1 MKTENTRDLR
11 VEEIPIDHRQ
21 FTLFMYLSTLKNVI
35 ISVYKRQDFRILDR
49 LTQSEIDQTLGIIL
63 KRYRLIPGNTH
74 MTCVIQGWVQYNIN
88 VQLAIVFLKR
98 YLLNTPRYLLLG
110 CVLTSVNT
118 HMYNVCTQYKYYYIL
133 ISIIP

>member
-49 LTQSEIDQTLGIIL
+49 LTQSEID
-63 KRYRLIPGNTH
+63 
-74 MTCVIQGWVQYNIN
+74 
-88 VQLAIVFLKR
+88 
-98 YLLNTPRYLLLG
+98 
-110 CVLTSVNT
+110 
-118 HMYNVCTQYKYYYIL
+118 
-133 ISIIP
+133 